1 MRKWGF
7 HIFLVLVVLVFS
19 CSPIKK
25 ANKKFKNG
33 EYSEAIRLYSRLVN
47 KPNYA
52 AESNFKIGE
61 SYRLSNR
68 ILMAEP
74 FYIAA
79 MKLGYDNEAA
89 DLYYAFALKS
99 RGEYKLAEQQIQ
111 KYLDI
116 AQDDLLYQLAT
127 KEIENLQYLDE
138 LRIKG
143 SYYEIE
149 NLELVN
155 TSAPEYSPFFKDDRL
170 YFTSSRGDA
179 KIYKATGTGFTDIYV
194 ARVKNSKVDGKN
206 VKSVGEF
213 INNYNRLSCHETIF
227 NSCG

>member
-7 HIFLVLVVLVFS
+7 HIFIVLVVLVFS

-79 MKLGYDNEAA
+79 MKLGYDNEAPQDQYA
-89 DLYYAFALKS
+89 HSQRGDDRRPDLGGG
-99 RGEYKLAEQQIQ
+99 GESDEGPVFRRQGRDAAERP
-111 KYLDI
+111 
-116 AQDDLLYQLAT
+116 AQDGRGSRYRQLEFLRSLVRTRADHGQQLESHRHAT
-127 KEIENLQYLDE
+127 
-138 LRIKG
+138 
-143 SYYEIE
+143 
-149 NLELVN
+149 
-155 TSAPEYSPFFKDDRL
+155 
-170 YFTSSRGDA
+170 
-179 KIYKATGTGFTDIYV
+179 
-194 ARVKNSKVDGKN
+194 
-206 VKSVGEF
+206 
-213 INNYNRLSCHETIF
+213 
-227 NSCG
+227 